1 MKKKLGFLILL
12 LSVRAWGQTGTT
24 SAEISKPP
32 APVSRVGAFAT
43 QGTPKDTPQQGPVT
57 HLALT
62 LSDLIQEAFK
72 NSPKLQSAKLGYES
86 ARSEAG
92 SMGAAEFPRL
102 GLSGNY
108 FYQTYVPELSILPHM
123 PTEPFG
129 EANNWDAWATLNW
142 NLWDFRSQHNLAN
155 SSTAASQSQEQQYLA
170 AQQQLRLAVRMA
182 YFQAKIDLEQ
192 IHLLGDSLKVAQAQ
206 YGDIVHQ
213 ARYGTASRLD
223 QLSSHQEVL
232 NYQRQFIQAQANLA
246 QSLRDLFDL
255 VGEKEPVD
263 FTRPLDVPM
272 EGELPEGV
280 PAPTVWLSTDSVRD
294 SREALEKEAQVP
306 PDDSVPQLKTYA
318 YLADSTRFAAD
329 SVGSGLLPKLTLS
342 AQAGYENPDGPILE
356 TIQQNI
362 VSLSLTMPL
371 FDWGAI
377 VKDSDSKRQQSEAYL
392 ADLDQAKSDLWRDWN
407 KAGDSLRSLEYQ
419 QTLNE
424 TAVSETQELAGLTYG
439 AYKAGTV
446 RFLEVQTANF
456 QALDAKIQ
464 AASNDVQILMQ
475 LSVLSSLAGKE

>member
-1 MKKKLGFLILL
+1 MKKSPAILTLFLA
-12 LSVRAWGQTGTT
+12 VGAWGQSPPNPAVT
-24 SAEISKPP
+24 STAVPP
-32 APVSRVGAFAT
+32 S
-43 QGTPKDTPQQGPVT
+43 GPVT
-57 HLALT
+57 HVALA
-62 LSDLIQEAFK
+62 LSDLIQTAFK
-72 NSPKLQSAKLGYES
+72 NSPKLQSSKLAYES

-108 FYQTYVPELSILPHM
+108 FYQTYVPELSIVPHS
-123 PTEPFG
+123 PEEPFG
-129 EANNWDAWATLNW
+129 EANNWAVWATLNW

-155 SSTAASQSQEQQYLA
+155 SATAASQSQEQQYLA
-170 AQQQLRLAVRMA
+170 AQRQLRLAVRLS

-192 IHLLGDSLKVAQAQ
+192 VHLLGDSLKVAQAQ
-206 YGDIVHQ
+206 YADIVHQ
-213 ARYGTASRLD
+213 ARFGTASRLD
-223 QLSSHQEVL
+223 SLSSHQDVL
-232 NYQRQFIQAQANLA
+232 GYQRQFIQAQSNLA

-255 VGEKEPVD
+255 AGMKEPAD
-263 FTRPLDVPM
+263 LTRPLDSHM
-272 EGELPEGV
+272 EGQLPEGV
-280 PAPTVWLSTDSVRD
+280 EAPTVWLSTDPVRD
-294 SREALEKEAQVP
+294 LRETLEKEAQVP
-306 PDDSVPQLKTYA
+306 PDDSLPQLKTYA
-318 YLADSTRFAAD
+318 YLADSSRFAAD
-329 SVGSGLLPKLTLS
+329 AVGSGLLPKLTLS

-362 VSLSLTMPL
+362 VSVSLTMPL

-377 VKDSDSKRQQSEAYL
+377 VKDSDSKRQESESYL
-392 ADLDQAKSDLWRDWN
+392 ANLDQAKSDLWRDWN

-419 QTLNE
+419 QGLNE

-446 RFLEVQTANF
+446 RYLEVQTANF

-464 AASNDVQILMQ
+464 SASNDVEILMQ